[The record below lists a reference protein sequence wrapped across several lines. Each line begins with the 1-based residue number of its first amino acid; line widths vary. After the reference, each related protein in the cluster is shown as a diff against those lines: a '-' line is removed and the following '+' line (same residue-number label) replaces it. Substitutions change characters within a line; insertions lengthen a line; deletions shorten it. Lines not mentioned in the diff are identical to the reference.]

1 MYSEPLL
8 VSKKVAAQQ
17 LAISLRTLE
26 NLIAAKQLIVR
37 RIGRRVVIPRKALE
51 QFTRRDHETKPKVN
65 ATQTGL

>member
-1 MYSEPLL
+1 MNPDSLL

-26 NLIAAKQLIVR
+26 NLIAAQQLVVR

-51 QFTRRDHETKPKVN
+51 QFTRRDHQTKSRPPG
-65 ATQTGL
+65 QIS